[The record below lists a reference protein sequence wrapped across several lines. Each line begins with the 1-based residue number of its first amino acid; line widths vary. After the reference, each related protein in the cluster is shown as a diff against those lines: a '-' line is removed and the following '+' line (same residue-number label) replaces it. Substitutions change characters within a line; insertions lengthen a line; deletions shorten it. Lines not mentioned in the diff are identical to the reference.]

1 MVVVFD
7 EIGLAEIS
15 PHNPLK
21 VMHSLLEPPRVATVG
36 ISNWSLDA
44 SKQNRVIT
52 LSRTEP
58 SEKDL
63 NQSAS
68 EISNKSS
75 DVFKKQYLDTLVKW
89 YLSYMNKQ
97 QVSSRHKNFHGLRDF
112 YSMIKYISKRITKND
127 PVVNE
132 QIVLQGVKRNFGG
145 TTFETAAR
153 ALE

>member
-1 MVVVFD
+1 MVVFD

-58 SEKDL
+58 SENDL
-63 NQSAS
+63 QLSAS
-68 EISNKSS
+68 EISRNSS
-75 DVFKKQYLDTLVKW
+75 TLFKKEYLSILVKW
-89 YLSYMNKQ
+89 YLSYINK
-97 QVSSRHKNFHGLRDF
+97 
-112 YSMIKYISKRITKND
+112 
-127 PVVNE
+127 
-132 QIVLQGVKRNFGG
+132 
-145 TTFETAAR
+145 
-153 ALE
+153 